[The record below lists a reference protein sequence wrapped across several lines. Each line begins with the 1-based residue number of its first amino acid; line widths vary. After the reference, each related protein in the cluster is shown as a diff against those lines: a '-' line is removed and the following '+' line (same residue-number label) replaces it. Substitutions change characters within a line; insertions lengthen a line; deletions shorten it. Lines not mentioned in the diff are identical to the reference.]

1 MARFFCS
8 LLSSSSFYS
17 FAAFYWGKS
26 LFCTETKA
34 RLCALVYSEQ
44 DAQAAC
50 FTMGSHCFQRLGE
63 WKMQFR
69 NVCVVGCC
77 LSLMLS
83 GAAVAAGSE
92 TEQAQNQAESQ
103 NQSSSAA
110 LDQALLNFKE
120 SADLLVGELK
130 NSSQSTWE
138 QTRKSAEEV
147 LKSTSES
154 FNTTWNSTSQKVA
167 DSTAETLNYLAQAG
181 REFAQSIKGKSVKE
195 QKAIVNLDATLRQM
209 NAFYAQFNQEVYSDN
224 GEVLARSS
232 GNVALQRP
240 SLFVMNTLDPDKLVL
255 YIQDGDI
262 YYYDEAVNQVSIYSM
277 DNLKDNP
284 FLLLIE
290 QQNSVWDDFTVS
302 QDADR
307 YSLVPKES
315 QDIRS
320 LTLAF
325 APYTLKDKEGSPR
338 RVLESITIRMNDGN
352 TNFYRFFSHKVDVD
366 AKLFNVELPSDVDYN
381 DERK

>member
-1 MARFFCS
+1 
-8 LLSSSSFYS
+8 
-17 FAAFYWGKS
+17 
-26 LFCTETKA
+26 
-34 RLCALVYSEQ
+34 
-44 DAQAAC
+44 
-50 FTMGSHCFQRLGE
+50 
-63 WKMQFR
+63 MQFR
-69 NVCVVGCC
+69 NLCVVGCC

-83 GAAVAAGSE
+83 GAAVAGSE
-92 TEQAQNQAESQ
+92 TEQAQNQSESQ
-103 NQSSSAA
+103 KQSSSAA

-154 FNTTWNSTSQKVA
+154 FNTTWDSTSQKVA

-181 REFAQSIKGKSVKE
+181 REFAQSIKGKSAKE
-195 QKAIVNLDATLRQM
+195 QQAIVNLDATLRQM
-209 NAFYAQFNQEVYSDN
+209 NAFYAQFNQEVYNDD

-240 SLFVMNTLDPDKLVL
+240 SQFVMNTLDPDKLVL

-277 DNLKDNP
+277 GNLKNNP

-325 APYTLKDKEGSPR
+325 APYTLKDKAGSPR